1 MPKLAATLLTAAT
14 AAAGATAESSSTLTR
29 SWMNLGF
36 DNTPVASVIAADAT
50 AATYLIAC
58 SPSTTTTTTTASTN
72 DDDDDDVDVDSSDCG
87 IPGNAM
93 TLIAG
98 PSTMRYQYSASSGA
112 TAADVTMDEYCDIT
126 ASTERA
132 VCTAVIGG
140 KDADFP
146 GTQTATFT
154 GTDISW
160 SPLYVTAGQEKLAA
174 AAAAATKAGASASAT
189 AEATGSSSGAAAA
202 TSEGSS
208 SATGSSSGTGSAAT
222 ASSTGGAVG
231 RVAVPIVGAMG
242 VFAAALVL

>member
-1 MPKLAATLLTAAT
+1 MPKLAVTLLAAAT
-14 AAAGATAESSSTLTR
+14 AAAGAMAASSSTLTT

-58 SPSTTTTTTTASTN
+58 SPSTTTNTASTT
-72 DDDDDDVDVDSSDCG
+72 DDDDDLDSSSDCG

-98 PSTMRYQYSASSGA
+98 PSTMRYYYAASSGA
-112 TAADVTMDEYCDIT
+112 TADVTMDEYCDIT

-146 GTQTATFT
+146 GTQTATFS
-154 GTDISW
+154 GTDVSW
-160 SPLYVTAGQEKLAA
+160 SPLYVTAGQEKL
-174 AAAAATKAGASASAT
+174 AAAATKAGASASAT
-189 AEATGSSSGAAAA
+189 AEATGSRSSSSSSGAAAG
-202 TSEGSS
+202 TSEGCEFCCFFFPLSFFFPLLN
-208 SATGSSSGTGSAAT
+208 AG
-222 ASSTGGAVG
+222 
-231 RVAVPIVGAMG
+231 
-242 VFAAALVL
+242 

>member
-1 MPKLAATLLTAAT
+1 MPKLAATLLAAAT
-14 AAAGATAESSSTLTR
+14 AAAGAMAESSSTLTT

-58 SPSTTTTTTTASTN
+58 SPSTTTTTASTT
-72 DDDDDDVDVDSSDCG
+72 DDDDDDDDLDSSDCG

-98 PSTMRYQYSASSGA
+98 PSTMRYQYSASPGA

-146 GTQTATFT
+146 GTQTATFA

-174 AAAAATKAGASASAT
+174 A
-189 AEATGSSSGAAAA
+189 AAAA